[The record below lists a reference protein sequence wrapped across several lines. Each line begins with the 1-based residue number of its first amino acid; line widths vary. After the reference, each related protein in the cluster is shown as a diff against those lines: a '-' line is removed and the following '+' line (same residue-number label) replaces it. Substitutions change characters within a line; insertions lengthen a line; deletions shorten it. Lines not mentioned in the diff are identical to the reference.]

1 MKIIKEGTIPS
12 TTKRFTCPKCGCI
25 FECESGEYRNH
36 TNWCNTAYYVSI
48 CPTCKNEV
56 ITWEPDR
63 RNVE

>member
-25 FECESGEYRNH
+25 FECESGEYSRYTDCYND
-36 TNWCNTAYYVSI
+36 AYCSAF
-48 CPTCKNEV
+48 CPTCKGEV
-56 ITWEPDR
+56 YARESDR